1 MKSTVKE
8 IKPREKES
16 IRNAVLN
23 CLDKNMTKNETLR
36 AVMHRMIAL
45 NIVENGGAWNA
56 LLATAESFY
65 TVEKSRRDGV
75 PAHELLAQY
84 AAWKIMESRKVND
97 YGAFGDLLEVATRLI
112 LKGQFALMSYNDLH
126 VQKGSKTDI
135 TARNIR
141 FELGHN
147 GKTFADST
155 PDNWVDGPFD
165 GVIYGV
171 FDEMEV
177 QEIYNA
183 ASVNDYMKVAELIS
197 NCLYV
202 WQEKED
208 FLSFMLNVG
217 KRSAMITW
225 KATARRAQVV
235 YNPSMHSAFIKA
247 AEDNACT
254 LREWIKRNYT
264 RNNFIK

>member
-1 MKSTVKE
+1 MKTTVKE
-8 IKPREKES
+8 LKPREKES
-16 IRNAVLN
+16 IRNTVLN
-23 CLDKNMTKNETLR
+23 CLDNGNSKNETLA
-36 AVMHRMIAL
+36 AVMRRMIAL
-45 NIVENGGAWNA
+45 DVVENGGAWNA

-65 TVEKSRRDGV
+65 TVEKARRDHV
-75 PAHELLAQY
+75 PAYEMLAQY

-97 YGAFGDLLEVATRLI
+97 FGAFGDLLEVATRLI
-112 LKGQFALMSYNDLH
+112 LKGQFALMNYNDLH
-126 VQKGSKTDI
+126 VQKGGNTDL
-135 TARNIR
+135 TAKNIR

-155 PDNWVDGPFD
+155 PENWVDGPFE

-171 FDEMEV
+171 FDDE
-177 QEIYNA
+177 EIATIYHA
-183 ASVNDYMKVAELIS
+183 AAKNDYMQVANLIAD
-197 NCLYV
+197 CLYV

-217 KRSAMITW
+217 TRSHMITW

-235 YNPSMHSAFIKA
+235 YNPSTHNAFIKA
-247 AEDNACT
+247 AEKNACT
-254 LREWIKRNYT
+254 LRDWVKRNYT